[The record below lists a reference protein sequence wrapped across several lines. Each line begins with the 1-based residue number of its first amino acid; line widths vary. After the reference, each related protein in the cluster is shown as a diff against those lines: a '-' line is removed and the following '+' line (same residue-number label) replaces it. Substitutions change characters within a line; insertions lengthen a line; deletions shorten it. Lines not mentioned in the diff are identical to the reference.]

1 MLNGTGD
8 STRNINFGAH
18 RHAGLSDLQIVIAE
32 TGIDRRTTG
41 TDLAVKFLGK
51 LAQQVE
57 ILFRTHTIT
66 AGYHYGSTFQIIF
79 CLFDVTFKDLNHIVF
94 GLHKGVN
101 VLINH
106 LPRVVLIEHLG
117 FHHSGTHRGHLRA
130 VIGVDDRGNDV
141 STEGRTDLIEEVF
154 VTLLVL
160 FVLIISDFQGGAIG
174 GEPACERG
182 TDTRTE
188 ITTDRRRTHQTDLRL
203 FAFKQTNQNGRM
215 RTRGIGRETG
225 RVENMEYVNTVG
237 EDLRFDLTFHTVSG
251 HDGFQFHAQFRG

>member
-1 MLNGTGD
+1 M
-8 STRNINFGAH
+8 
-18 RHAGLSDLQIVIAE
+18 IAE

-41 TDLAVKFLGK
+41 TDLAMKFLGK

-57 ILFRTHTIT
+57 ILFRPHTIT

-117 FHHSGTHRGHLRA
+117 FHHAGTHRGHLRT

-141 STEGRTDLIEEVF
+141 SSEGRTDLIEEIF

-160 FVLIISDFQGGAIG
+160 LVLIISDFQGGAIG
-174 GEPACERG
+174 GEPAGERR
-182 TDTRTE
+182 TDPRTE
-188 ITTDRRRTHQTDLRL
+188 VTTDRRRTHQTNLRL

-215 RTRGIGRETG
+215 RARRVRRETG
-225 RVENMEYVNTVG
+225 RVKDMKHVDTIGKN
-237 EDLRFDLTFHTVSG
+237 LRFDLTFHTMSR